1 MDSHYKGLRELSDD
15 ENNLQQPVRRVSRSR
30 SPMTSTSPNTIT
42 EQGTSD
48 RESILVGVA
57 SGLRLEAA
65 TQELGDG
72 LAVPLSHEM
81 DVLYDPLES
90 ESNTR
95 VTLQNEANTPITEYD
110 LPSL

>member
-1 MDSHYKGLRELSDD
+1 MDRVRELSGD
-15 ENNLQQPVRRVSRSR
+15 ENNLQPPLRGL
-30 SPMTSTSPNTIT
+30 PNPIT
-42 EQGTSD
+42 EQGTFD
-48 RESILVGVA
+48 LESILVGA
-57 SGLRLEAA
+57 APGPPLEAA
-65 TQELGDG
+65 TQELAIGDG
-72 LAVPLSHEM
+72 LAVPLPHEM